1 MTYEQIVSVLGYAGS
16 NELPVRIVTQD
27 GQEVTGVPTSVDTHV
42 TAHEVYLHPL
52 GDDSTS
58 RNGLTRGSR
67 AVPGTSPAPPS

>member
-1 MTYEQIVSVLGYAGS
+1 MSYEQIVSVLGYASS

-52 GDDSTS
+52 GDDSPEIALS
-58 RNGLTRGSR
+58 LGVIRQVELM
-67 AVPGTSPAPPS
+67 